1 MLATF
6 KNKTVTLLRL
16 TTTSGDKKA
25 LSTVYTSLE
34 CDIQNIDNIQAHISE
49 GIASKN
55 YMAWF
60 DPEEDVQEG
69 DILRD
74 EGNNRQYKAI
84 GVERKGQGMGLMAE
98 HLEVVLTRYNF

>member
-1 MLATF
+1 M
-6 KNKTVTLLRL
+6 LRL
-16 TTTSGDKKA
+16 TTTSGNKKA
-25 LSTVYTSLE
+25 LATVSSAGCE
-34 CDIQNIDNIQAHISE
+34 IQNIDRVQDHVSE

-60 DPEEDVQEG
+60 DPAEDVREG

-74 EGNNRQYKAI
+74 KGNNRRYKVV

-98 HLEVVLTRYNF
+98 HLEVVLTRYSF